1 MNFTF
6 IPGENIVKEED
17 NVWYFGKHNKYKQ
30 IMIGKLTV
38 TSNHLVFY
46 QMEPTRS
53 KTLETIG
60 VLFNIPLDQ
69 LIAAKYEKRFRSNSS
84 KPRWK
89 DQKVYRQIV
98 KSERL
103 INLPPTFLDGTNIY
117 SVLIMAFQGISEV
130 ENMIFE
136 VTDPLGWLKILKA
149 IK

>member
-1 MNFTF
+1 
-6 IPGENIVKEED
+6 
-17 NVWYFGKHNKYKQ
+17 
-30 IMIGKLTV
+30 MIGKLTV